1 MADVFAGGTIVAR
14 GEGVEGITDAIHIIE
29 EFTDLASP
37 RFCAGERVVGD
48 EIQAMRDVALKMHG
62 KGFVTGAIVG
72 AKYGDAGK
80 IITPVAVHASFKS
93 VIGAQN
99 PIGVESML
107 NAAGGVQRVGGVV
120 IRID

>member
-48 EIQAMRDVALKMHG
+48 EIQSMRDVALKMHG

-72 AKYGDAGK
+72 AKYGDIWK
-80 IITPVAVHASFKS
+80 IITAVAVHASFKS

-99 PIGVESML
+99 PIFVD
-107 NAAGGVQRVGGVV
+107 NTV
-120 IRID
+120 DT